1 MIRSMTA
8 FARVARET
16 AFGTLTW
23 ELRSVNHRYLEAVF
37 RLPEDWRF
45 LEPELREA
53 TTRRIRR
60 GKLEATLRIT
70 PSAGEAEGA
79 LRLDEVRLDAVIAA
93 AEQVAGRLRN
103 PAPVDPLAV
112 LGWPG
117 VIGAEEADTEALQ
130 AEILAAYR
138 EALEGLVATRER
150 EGARLAETIRE
161 RLAAMR
167 PLVEAARERL
177 PEVLETLR
185 RRLRERVAEA
195 VAEPEADR
203 LEQEL
208 VYLAQK
214 LDVAEELD
222 RLAHHIDEVE
232 RVLGQDQPVGRRLD
246 FLMQEL
252 HREANTLGAKSVD
265 SRLTDISVE
274 LKVLIEQMRE
284 QVQNIE

>member
-138 EALEGLVATRER
+138 EALDVLVATRER

-195 VAEPEADR
+195 VAEPDADR